1 MYDYVIIGVILTGWF
16 LAEVGR
22 QSWVVYGLLRTNDA
36 VMPALATRDMKAAK
50 TRLLVFQARKTR

>member
-22 QSWVVYGLLRTNDA
+22 QSWVLCGLLRTYA
-36 VMPALATRDMKAAK
+36 AAMPVLATREMKAAK
-50 TRLLVFQARKTR
+50 TQLLVVQARKTR